1 MRPRNLI
8 TLGVLVLAAFG
19 SWHLARINGTEEEA
33 EASREPISRG
43 YYLKSARIFGT
54 DPTGKLVYE
63 IIADRA
69 VQQED
74 ETVAFSDVNIR
85 YAPDS
90 QVPWSVD
97 ADEALI
103 DPRKP
108 EILLSGHVRAVSSE
122 GFQGNDTEIRTDYM
136 ELDPE
141 SYIAR
146 TDERVQIRI
155 GSRSLTATGM
165 LASLQENQLELKS
178 NISGKFVP

>member
-1 MRPRNLI
+1 MRPRNLT
-8 TLGVLVLAAFG
+8 TLTLLVLAAFG
-19 SWHLARINGTEEEA
+19 SWHLARVNEGDDSLEV
-33 EASREPISRG
+33 SREPISRG

-54 DPTGKLVYE
+54 DPTGNLIYE

-69 VQQED
+69 VQLED

-90 QVPWSVD
+90 QVPWAVD
-97 ADEALI
+97 ADQALI
-103 DPRKP
+103 DPAKP

-122 GFQGNDTEIRTDYM
+122 GFQGSDTEIRTDYM